1 MDTALALSA
10 LLMGLAG
17 SPHCVAMCGAACAGI
32 AGRCGRERPQRALL
46 ALHLG
51 RLLSY
56 AAGGAVAAGSVG
68 ALATLAAWS
77 PTLRPLWTLVH
88 AAALG
93 LGVWLLWT
101 GRQPAF
107 LENIGRG
114 TARELAAAG
123 VPAGAG
129 AQPVVGPFKGLRDG
143 NAKAAGTTRSAN
155 GLAKAAGAG
164 ALWLAWPCG
173 LLHSALVMA
182 ALGNSAVGGA
192 GIMAAF
198 AVGTTVGL
206 WVGPT
211 LWWRLGAPGAGWL
224 AGGGAIRLAGL
235 GLAAVSAWA
244 LFHDLGARVLAYCLG

>member
-1 MDTALALSA
+1 MDAALALSA

-32 AGRCGRERPQRALL
+32 AGRCGGARPQRALL

-56 AAGGAVAAGSVG
+56 AVGGAVAAGSVG
-68 ALATLAAWS
+68 ALATLAAWA

-93 LGVWLLWT
+93 LGAWLLWT

-114 TARELAAAG
+114 TSRELAAAG
-123 VPAGAG
+123 MTAGPA
-129 AQPVVGPFKGLRDG
+129 AQPVVGPLAGLR
-143 NAKAAGTTRSAN
+143 GT
-155 GLAKAAGAG
+155 GLTVPARAGAG
-164 ALWLAWPCG
+164 LVKAAAAGGLWLAWPCG

-182 ALGNSAVGGA
+182 ALGNSALGGA
-192 GIMAAF
+192 AIMAAF
-198 AVGTTVGL
+198 AIGTTLGL

-211 LWWRLGAPGAGWL
+211 LWWRLGTPGAGWL
-224 AGGGAIRLAGL
+224 ASGGAVRLAGL
-235 GLAAVSAWA
+235 GLAAASGWA
-244 LFHDLGARVLAYCLG
+244 LFHDLGSRVLAYCLG

>member
-10 LLMGLAG
+10 LLTGLAG
-17 SPHCVAMCGAACAGI
+17 SPHCVAMCGAACTGI
-32 AGRCGRERPQRALL
+32 AGRCGGARPQRALL

-56 AAGGAVAAGSVG
+56 AAGGAIAAGSVG

-77 PTLRPLWTLVH
+77 PALRPLWTLVH

-107 LENIGRG
+107 VENIGRG
-114 TARELAAAG
+114 TARGLAAAAM
-123 VPAGAG
+123 PATT
-129 AQPVVGPFKGLRDG
+129 QPVVGPLSGVRG
-143 NAKAAGTTRSAN
+143 AAV
-155 GLAKAAGAG
+155 AGAG
-164 ALWLAWPCG
+164 AAGRSHVGVAKAAATGSLWLAWPCG

-182 ALGNSAVGGA
+182 ALGNTAVGGA
-192 GIMAAF
+192 AIMAAF

-224 AGGGAIRLAGL
+224 ASGGAVRLAGL
-235 GLAAVSAWA
+235 GLAAASGWA
-244 LFHDLGARVLAYCLG
+244 LFHDVGARVLAYCLG